1 VSKYATASDVQYFKV
16 NEIETTSTTVF
27 IYALLSGWLQQMKK
41 SLRLVVRKGE
51 YNVVTGKDKL
61 MVSFFIRVHFL
72 KLITA

>member
-1 VSKYATASDVQYFKV
+1 
-16 NEIETTSTTVF
+16 
-27 IYALLSGWLQQMKK
+27 MKK